1 MKYVIEDGHLL
12 DLISKVEK
20 LVRLR
25 DALPNGVFRKHAVNL
40 KLNELDDKIN
50 VTRDAVEARWL
61 QLENMDW

>member
-1 MKYVIEDGHLL
+1 MKEVTEDGHLF

-25 DALPNGVFRKHAVNL
+25 DALPSTQELSSEAWRMRNKLDL
-40 KLNELDDKIN
+40 KIQNARVL
-50 VTRDAVEARWL
+50 VRDRWL